1 MNCILEK
8 NYASTPHRRDMQP
21 YDVTTQY
28 QKLELLKMM
37 IHGLPM
43 QQRAF
48 DHYCQANPKFA
59 KQTIEAAIK
68 FMSRELKNDSSEQ
81 MEVKK

>member
-48 DHYCQANPKFA
+48 DHYRQANPKFVNA
-59 KQTIEAAIK
+59 NVYSVIVHTRPLTVIK
-68 FMSRELKNDSSEQ
+68 
-81 MEVKK
+81 KKINLW